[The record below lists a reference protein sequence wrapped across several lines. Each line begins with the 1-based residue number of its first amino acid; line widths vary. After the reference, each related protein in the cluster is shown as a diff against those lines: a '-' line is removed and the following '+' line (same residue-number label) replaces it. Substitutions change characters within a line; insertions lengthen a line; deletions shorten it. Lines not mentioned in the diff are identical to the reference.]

1 MLLFFAVVAAAQN
14 EPSEKIEQIVSGDN
28 VKAQPFFLE
37 WNKDSYSMTQT
48 VDAGKPIGGI
58 VFDYEGMNDWNVT
71 GLPSGLVSE
80 IDETNHKI
88 TIHRLQRH
96 GPRPHRRRQNRSFR
110 NHRKTSLEIKSASVY
125 TPLAIIIID
134 HHA

>member
-48 VDAGKPIGGI
+48 VDAGKPIGESFLI
-58 VFDYEGMNDWNVT
+58 MREW
-71 GLPSGLVSE
+71 
-80 IDETNHKI
+80 
-88 TIHRLQRH
+88 TIGTWPDSRL
-96 GPRPHRRRQNRSFR
+96 
-110 NHRKTSLEIKSASVY
+110 
-125 TPLAIIIID
+125 D
-134 HHA
+134 

>member
-1 MLLFFAVVAAAQN
+1 MKKLISLATLLFFAVVAAAQN

-28 VKAQPFFLE
+28 VKAQSFFLE

-88 TIHRLQRH
+88 TISGTVNKEAMSYPCTQGCDTRLL
-96 GPRPHRRRQNRSFR
+96 GCL
-110 NHRKTSLEIKSASVY
+110 SLA
-125 TPLAIIIID
+125 
-134 HHA
+134 